1 MSSISLVA
9 ESVWWLVVPGRSNSP
24 PLALGD
30 CRAVTFA
37 PHNTQYGRLH
47 AHLQLSGIDTDA
59 SRNYWADVRTAAR
72 PSGDGEASPPSPVK
86 PSETGKEDGDEGKA
100 GGGDGSGVSESGVS
114 LLDPGAFVLRSAPF
128 AFAEDEKR
136 GLPVRNTQP
145 PPSPPA
151 LCLNL

>member
-1 MSSISLVA
+1 MC
-9 ESVWWLVVPGRSNSP
+9 PGRSNSP

-30 CRAVTFA
+30 CRAVTLA

-72 PSGDGEASPPSPVK
+72 PSDDGEASASSPVK
-86 PSETGKEDGDEGKA
+86 PSEAGKEDGDE
-100 GGGDGSGVSESGVS
+100 GSGVSESGVS
-114 LLDPGAFVLRSAPF
+114 LLEPGAFVLRSAPF

-145 PPSPPA
+145 SPVATPPFPTLRS
-151 LCLNL
+151 

>member
-1 MSSISLVA
+1 M
-9 ESVWWLVVPGRSNSP
+9 PGRSNSP

-72 PSGDGEASPPSPVK
+72 PSGDGEASPSSPVK
-86 PSETGKEDGDEGKA
+86 PSEAGKDDGDEGKG

-136 GLPVRNTQP
+136 GLPVRNSAPITT
-145 PPSPPA
+145 PSPPA
-151 LCLNL
+151 LCLKP